1 MKELAMARKVDVAI
15 IGAGSAGLA
24 ALRQV
29 RKRTEHFVLVNDGPY
44 GTTCARVGCMP
55 SKALIEIAHA
65 FHLRKRLDRFGIRGG
80 ESLSLDLPAAMRRV
94 RELRDRF
101 VGGVLRATDD
111 LGDRNIAGRAR
122 LEGPGKFSVDGQAI
136 EARRIILATG
146 SRPIVPLEW
155 RAFGARIQTT
165 DTVFELETLPH
176 RIAVVGLGAVG
187 VEFAQAL
194 AYLGLEVTAFSR
206 AASLAS
212 LTDEAVIAALR
223 PVLEESF
230 TVHTGGDV
238 EIAEDGDGLRVSMG
252 ERKATVDMVLVAIG
266 RRPNLDDLGMETLGV
281 ALDERGMP
289 AFDPTTMR
297 VGDLP
302 VFLAGDANAHA
313 PLLHEAADEGYIAG
327 VNAMADEPSCFQR
340 RTPLGIVFAD
350 PDIATVGKRHAE
362 LAEGAF
368 VVGEVDFANQGRAR
382 MGQRNRGL
390 LRVYADKESGRLL
403 GAEMCAPSGEHLAH
417 FLALAIGQRMTVLDL
432 LRTPFYHPV
441 IEEGLRTALRSAA
454 RHFAT
459 DASDL
464 ASCVP
469 FKAEALG

>member
-1 MKELAMARKVDVAI
+1 MKERSMARKVDVAI

-29 RKRTEHFVLVNDGPY
+29 RKRTEDFLLVNDGPY

-55 SKALIEIAHA
+55 SKALIEIAQA
-65 FHLRKRLDRFGIRGG
+65 FHLRKRLDGFGIRGG
-80 ESLSLDLPAAMRRV
+80 EHLSVDLPAAMRRV

-101 VGGVLRATDD
+101 VGGVLRATND

-122 LEGPGKFSVDGQAI
+122 LEGPGKVSVDGQAI
-136 EARRIILATG
+136 HARRIILATG
-146 SRPIVPLEW
+146 SHPVVPPEW
-155 RAFGARIQTT
+155 RAFGDRIKTT
-165 DTVFELETLPH
+165 DTVFELETLPR

-187 VEFAQAL
+187 IEFAQAL
-194 AYLGLEVTAFSR
+194 AHLGLDVTAFSR
-206 AASLAS
+206 GTHLAG
-212 LTDEAVIAALR
+212 LTDEAVMAALR

-230 TVHTGGDV
+230 TAHTGGEV
-238 EIAEDGDGLRVSMG
+238 EISEAGDGLRVSMG
-252 ERKATVDMVLVAIG
+252 DRVATVDMVLVAIG
-266 RRPNLDDLGMETLGV
+266 RRPNLDGLGLETLGV

-289 AFDPTTMR
+289 PFDRTTMQI
-297 VGDLP
+297 GELP

-313 PLLHEAADEGYIAG
+313 PVLHEAADEGYIAG

-350 PDIATVGKRHAE
+350 PDIASVGKRHAE
-362 LAEGAF
+362 LKEGEF

-390 LRVYADKESGRLL
+390 LRLYADKQSGRLL
-403 GAEMCAPSGEHLAH
+403 GAEMCAPSAEHLAH
-417 FLALAIGQRMTVLDL
+417 LLALAIGQKLTVLDL
-432 LRTPFYHPV
+432 LRMPFYHPV
-441 IEEGLRTALRSAA
+441 IEEGLRTALRGAA

-464 ASCVP
+464 AACVP